1 MLPSAPIEMLDAKV
15 TPIEWA
21 MIGVFS
27 VGIVTWG
34 FVMRR
39 AARSL
44 EGSFLAG
51 RKVPGLLASL
61 STVATNLNAND
72 FIGGAGVMYAV
83 GAVNAQGSWIN
94 SVALVLVSLFL
105 VQKLRRLNVYT
116 LGGWLERRYSFR
128 VGFSY
133 SLVWSLVWMLFNL
146 GLYLYAGAV
155 VLHTLVGWNLYHSI
169 LLLSVI
175 SAAVTLLGGFGA
187 VVATDVLQILLMF
200 FPFIF
205 VAIGAFTQIGG
216 ISEIAK
222 SIPADKVDFWAA
234 HTRFGPL
241 PIMLFGTFFM
251 GMSYW
256 STEAQVIQRPLS
268 AKSEE
273 DSIISYLGAAFWFS
287 ILMPLLVWMPA
298 LTALHF
304 FPNLENPDHA
314 MPSLIRTVLPRGLY
328 GVTIVGLMAGVFSST
343 EAQINSFCTMFTT
356 DIYRRVVRPNRDEQH
371 YMAASKTA
379 GIIFTFAA
387 IGTAWLFTR
396 AQSGMMIFAISVL
409 ATIMP
414 PFAAVTVLGAML
426 PRMNRR
432 GASAGLI
439 SGFSVAVTLVVA
451 DKLGYLAMV
460 AQETLYFRAM
470 ITFLIAAAVCYAV
483 SLLTASAEDPSAAR
497 PVDLSVK
504 WSPRVIRMAV
514 LLAVGMAAMV
524 GMWTYYFPGA
534 RSGP

>member
-1 MLPSAPIEMLDAKV
+1 MLANVPVEMLKPELAPIEWL
-15 TPIEWA
+15 
-21 MIGVFS
+21 MIAVFS
-27 VGIVTWG
+27 VGIITWG
-34 FVMRR
+34 FIMRR
-39 AARSL
+39 AAGSL

-72 FIGGAGVMYAV
+72 FIGGAGVMYAI
-83 GAVNAQGSWIN
+83 GAVNAQSSWIN

-116 LGGWLERRYSFR
+116 LGGWLEQRYSFQ
-128 VGFSY
+128 VGISY
-133 SLVWSLVWMLFNL
+133 SLVWSLIWMLFNL

-155 VLHTLVGWNLYHSI
+155 VLNTLVGWDLYRSI

-216 ISEIAK
+216 ISEIAR
-222 SIPADKVDFWAA
+222 SIPPEKADFWAA

-241 PIMLFGTFFM
+241 PILMFGTLFM

-273 DSIISYLGAAFWFS
+273 DSIVSYLGAAFWFS
-287 ILMPLLVWMPA
+287 ILMPLLVYMPA

-304 FPNLENPDHA
+304 FPDLKSPDHA

-343 EAQINSFCTMFTT
+343 EAQINSFCTMFIT
-356 DIYRRVVRPNRDEQH
+356 DIYKRVLRPNRNERH
-371 YMAASKTA
+371 YMVASKTA
-379 GIIFTFAA
+379 GILFTFAA
-387 IGTAWLFTR
+387 IGTALLFTR
-396 AQSGMMIFAISVL
+396 AESGMMIFAISVL

-414 PFAAVTVLGAML
+414 PFAAVTIMGAL
-426 PRMNRR
+426 NRR
-432 GASAGLI
+432 ITPDGALCGLTY
-439 SGFSVAVTLVVA
+439 SGVTAVTLVLMDLAKLLKPIA
-451 DKLGYLAMV
+451 D
-460 AQETLYFRAM
+460 ETLLFRAM
-470 ITFLIAAAVCYAV
+470 VTFLVGVAVTWLARGFGPPAEAR
-483 SLLTASAEDPSAAR
+483 SGSQASTM
-497 PVDLSVK
+497 DLSIQ
-504 WSPRVIRMAV
+504 WSPRVIRMAIV
-514 LLAVGMAAMV
+514 LTVGIACMV
-524 GMWTYYFPGA
+524 GLWTYYF
-534 RSGP
+534 

>member
-1 MLPSAPIEMLDAKV
+1 MLANAPVEMLDAKV
-15 TPIEWA
+15 TPIEWV
-21 MIGVFS
+21 MIAVFL
-27 VGIVTWG
+27 VGIMAWG
-34 FVMRR
+34 FIMRR
-39 AARSL
+39 AAGSL

-72 FIGGAGVMYAV
+72 FIGGAGVMYAI

-94 SVALVLVSLFL
+94 SIALVLVSLFL
-105 VQKLRRLNVYT
+105 VQKLRRLRVYT
-116 LGGWLERRYSFR
+116 LGGWLERRYSFH
-128 VGFSY
+128 VGLSY
-133 SLVWSLVWMLFNL
+133 SLVWSMVWMLFNL

-155 VLHTLVGWNLYHSI
+155 VLNTLVGWDLYYSI
-169 LLLSVI
+169 ILLSVI
-175 SAAVTLLGGFGA
+175 SAVVTLLGGFGA

-205 VAIGAFTQIGG
+205 VAIGSFIQIGG
-216 ISEIAK
+216 LSEIAR
-222 SIPADKVDFWAA
+222 SIPAEKAHFWAA

-241 PIMLFGTFFM
+241 PIMMFGIFFM

-273 DSIISYLGAAFWFS
+273 DSIISYLGATFWFS

-304 FPNLENPDHA
+304 FPDLKNADHA

-343 EAQINSFCTMFTT
+343 EAQINSFCTMFIT
-356 DIYRRVVRPNRDEQH
+356 DIYRRVLRPNRDDRH
-371 YMAASKTA
+371 YMIASKTS
-379 GIIFTFAA
+379 GILFTFAA
-387 IGTAWLFTR
+387 IGTALLFTR

-414 PFAAVTVLGAML
+414 PFAAVTILGAL
-426 PRMNRR
+426 SRR
-432 GASAGLI
+432 TTADGALFGLTYGGVTAI
-439 SGFSVAVTLVVA
+439 TLVFMDQARLLTPVA
-451 DKLGYLAMV
+451 E
-460 AQETLYFRAM
+460 ETLYFRAM
-470 ITFLIAAAVCYAV
+470 VTFLVTAVV
-483 SLLTASAEDPSAAR
+483 SLVVSSMAPWPQTQVESDPM
-497 PVDLSVK
+497 DLSIK
-504 WSPRVIRMAV
+504 WSPRVIRMTV
-514 LLAVGMAAMV
+514 LLAVGMAFMV
-524 GMWTYYFPGA
+524 GMWTYYF
-534 RSGP
+534 